1 MGGIKRRGPSE
12 DKEWRDAVTTQGRLT
27 PQKLE
32 ETRKRP
38 PLELSE
44 GALYTNEEQFATDIA
59 GKTRY
64 KTAGIFKKEDVGTC
78 GGPVVKN
85 LLFNAG
91 HVGSIPSQGTKI
103 PRVTGQ
109 LSPCAAIREAPWRN
123 KACVP
128 STAKTKF

>member
-1 MGGIKRRGPSE
+1 MKVKS
-12 DKEWRDAVTTQGRLT
+12 
-27 PQKLE
+27 
-32 ETRKRP
+32 
-38 PLELSE
+38 LSPVQLL
-44 GALYTNEEQFATDIA
+44 ATNKEQFSIDIV

-64 KTAGIFKKEDVGTC
+64 KTAGIFQKEDVGTC

-91 HVGSIPSQGTKI
+91 HVGSIPNQGTKI

-109 LSPCAAIREAPWRN
+109 LSPCVAIREAPCRN

-128 STAKTKF
+128 STAKTKFKNIYREDGDIYMYAC